1 LRNKN
6 KESYNLKFLKPG
18 DHKNLLDFEFFELL
32 KETLENKMMISP
44 SDFKVI
50 VNTSPIR
57 NSENIIRLSK
67 LFIEDLNF
75 KALAIVNS
83 SSLSLF
89 STGRTSGLVVEC
101 GESRSYIVP
110 VYEGFPLYHA
120 LNKNRIGGKDLTNV
134 LSEGINQAGINLSS
148 DDLINLRKIKEKTLS
163 VPYSKKFEDY
173 MNSNDDIIPPEKRL
187 YKILTDEI
195 VPEKKSY
202 KLPDENII
210 IDIPKSSRL
219 MASELLFTPSILGR
233 QDKGL
238 VTLIADSIKKTVV
251 DNDELKKV
259 K

>member
-1 LRNKN
+1 
-6 KESYNLKFLKPG
+6 LKPG
-18 DHKNLLDFEFFELL
+18 DHKNLLDLEFFELL

-120 LNKNRIGGKDLTNV
+120 LNKNRIGGKDLTKV
-134 LSEGINQAGINLSS
+134 LSDGIIQAGINLSH

-163 VPYSKKFEDY
+163 VPYSRKFEDY
-173 MNSNDDIIPPEKRL
+173 VHSHDDIIPPEKRL
-187 YKILTDEI
+187 YKILDDEI

-202 KLPDENII
+202 KLPDEQMI
-210 IDIPKSSRL
+210 IDIPKASRL
-219 MASELLFTPSILGR
+219 MASELLFTPGIGDWGLGIGDWA
-233 QDKGL
+233 QSPIPNPQSPIPNPQKFC
-238 VTLIADSIKKTVV
+238 K
-251 DNDELKKV
+251 
-259 K
+259 

>member
-1 LRNKN
+1 
-6 KESYNLKFLKPG
+6 LKPG

-120 LNKNRIGGKDLTNV
+120 LNKNRIGGKDLTYV

-187 YKILTDEI
+187 YKILSDEI
-195 VPEKKSY
+195 APEKKSY
-202 KLPDENII
+202 KLPDEQMI

-219 MASELLFTPSILGR
+219 LASELLFNPSILGR

-238 VTLIADSIKKTVV
+238 VALIADSIKKTVV

-259 K
+259 KYFFIQF